1 MIETVLD
8 RVNRW
13 LGVAL
18 AASVGLMMAVTFVDV
33 VGRQVFDRPLPA
45 AFEFTRILLG
55 LMVFVG
61 LPVVTGHN
69 EHITIGLFNGLFRP
83 RAQRIKRAI
92 VAMICAGLTVFL
104 AWELWKQAAKLDK
117 LNEKFMFLQIKLAP
131 FVYVMAALS
140 VLTVFVFLARAAV
153 ELKRDAK
160 EELIGV

>member
-1 MIETVLD
+1 MIDSVLD
-8 RVNRW
+8 RSNRW
-13 LGVAL
+13 LGFVL
-18 AASVGLMMAVTFVDV
+18 AAAVGLMMLVTFVDV

-55 LMVFVG
+55 MMVFVG

-83 RAQRIKRAI
+83 RAQRLKRAI
-92 VAMICAGLTVFL
+92 VAALCAFLTAIL
-104 AWELWKQAAKLDK
+104 AWELWKQAGKLDR

-131 FVYVMAALS
+131 FVYVMAVLS
-140 VLTVFVFLARAAV
+140 VLTVLVFLARALV
-153 ELKRDAK
+153 ELRRDAK